1 MKQINRFSIL
11 LLAGLVF
18 VFSCAKEQADSRKE
32 SASGNESEEVQAPA
46 GKPVTISALLADAMT
61 KVSFDPT
68 FDAGNDKK
76 LESLSL
82 CWESTDK
89 LLVADHAD
97 PENSALFDLTDGEG
111 SKKAVF
117 SGTAPAG
124 ATSYDVSIVHGD
136 ITYGSQTQADDG
148 DASHLQ
154 LIASKKN
161 ISDLSTI
168 TFDEL
173 NSVLAITALMPE
185 GVAGGIRY
193 VDITAMEAD
202 GQTPVN
208 IFGTGNSLTI
218 RLDDNTGDDDYLHLF
233 AALPAGD
240 TEIPSGTTLLM
251 HFGAPETAH
260 EVYTR
265 FVTLGSGLTFTA
277 GKLNTINVNAS
288 NSASYANASATSIG
302 SPSNPY
308 LIGDGYQLQ
317 ALDAELAAAS
327 SGTTVYAKL
336 IDDIDLSVYA
346 NWSPIDASTSYI
358 FLEGN
363 NKTIDSLKVSY
374 ASAGSGNKAYGGLFC
389 ILYGTVQN
397 LTISNADVKGDGKKC
412 AGILTGYI
420 CSGSG
425 LSAGCTIDQVT
436 IANSKLNGN
445 GKVCGALAG
454 CIGQHASNAF
464 VVSITNVT
472 VSGTTVTTTND
483 CGGLIALSQ
492 GDNSSNRTLSISH
505 CDIINSTVSSEG
517 TGIRVGGLLGLV
529 SCANSTISDIHVKG
543 TDVSGLSKAKA
554 VGGIVGLVSGAADFD
569 RCTYEK
575 NGETTATVTGPTKHN
590 NETKD
595 ASNDSDD
602 TLAGGAY
609 VGGIAG
615 EVSSAASFDDCHVK
629 NATVTITTPGSNTG
643 YWKDL
648 GGAFGYVHHADATI
662 GAATAC
668 SVENTNVA
676 GSHFAGGFVSFLE
689 GGTISGCT
697 VTGLT
702 LSGRNYTGGFVGQLK
717 SGTIRNSSSAGNTV
731 TAVNATVA
739 GFVGRLLDGT
749 LDGNTT
755 SLQMGTSSNK
765 IGTNVGGFA
774 GQIWGGTVNDCHA
787 SGAVYSSANVVGGF
801 VGAVTGGSMSD
812 CHASGAVTSDGLY
825 IAGFAGRVM
834 PGSEKT
840 ASFTSCY
847 ATGAVTSTNQQ
858 VGGFAGRVDGEG
870 SSTFTSCYATGDVAG
885 TTYIGGLIGHQSTT
899 SSTVTVSKCY
909 ATGNVTAG
917 STGGGLIG
925 RGGDGL
931 TVENCYATGS
941 VSGAN
946 RRRGGILAWAEAGTV
961 HISNCYS
968 TSNLSGSFEMGGIVG
983 LANIEGVTV
992 EKCAAWNG
1000 TITASTRAAN
1010 NWSSAAVVGVAYTA
1024 GTFIDNYRSPSMDLT
1039 AYWGTNAACSV
1050 NLPTNFQHP
1059 DVSPSTPLTDPQGNA
1074 VSSSTMRPYQGK
1086 CEAGKTLSQLAST
1099 TLGWSNE
1106 VWDFTGDLPT
1116 LK

>member
-1 MKQINRFSIL
+1 MKKIAVSIL
-11 LLAGLVF
+11 LLAGLALA
-18 VFSCAKEQADSRKE
+18 FSCAKEEASKDKE
-32 SASGNESEEVQAPA
+32 TIVPGQETVVQGETVSISARLSDVATKVNFDPSYDAA
-46 GKPVTISALLADAMT
+46 GKTTSIALTWAD
-61 KVSFDPT
+61 
-68 FDAGNDKK
+68 
-76 LESLSL
+76 
-82 CWESTDK
+82 TDK
-89 LLVADHAD
+89 LLVVDHAN
-97 PENSALFDLTDGEG
+97 PGSAAEFTLTSGAGE
-111 SKKAVF
+111 KKAVF
-117 SGTAPAG
+117 SGTLPAG
-124 ATSYDVSIVHGD
+124 AASYDVSIVHGD
-136 ITYGSQTQADDG
+136 VTVSSQTQPADG
-148 DASHLQ
+148 DASGLQ
-154 LIASKKN
+154 YFASKTGLT
-161 ISDLSTI
+161 DLSSI
-168 TFDEL
+168 EFDSV
-173 NSVLAITALMPE
+173 NSVLAITAKMPAD
-185 GVAGGIRY
+185 VAGGIKS
-193 VDITAMEAD
+193 VDITASE
-202 GQTPVN
+202 N

-218 RLDDNTGDDDYLHLF
+218 TLDEAGDAGTDDILHLF
-233 AALPAGD
+233 ATLPEGD
-240 TEIPSGTTLLM
+240 KAVPAGTTLLV
-251 HFGAPETAH
+251 HFNAPDTEHT
-260 EVYTR
+260 VYTR
-265 FVTLGSGLTFTA
+265 FIELGAQTFTA
-277 GKLNTINVNAS
+277 GKCNTININAS

-346 NWSPIDASTSYI
+346 NWSPIDASTRYI

-363 NKTIDSLKVSY
+363 NKTIESLKVSY
-374 ASAGSGNKAYGGLFC
+374 ESAGSGNKAYGGLFC

-543 TDVSGLSKAKA
+543 TDVSGLFKAKA

-717 SGTIRNSSSAGNTV
+717 SGTIRNSSSAGNAV
-731 TAVNATVA
+731 TAVNATAA

-812 CHASGAVTSDGLY
+812 CHASGAVTSDGSY
-825 IAGFAGRVM
+825 IAGFAGRVI

-840 ASFTSCY
+840 SSFTSCY

-925 RGGDGL
+925 RGGNGL

-983 LANIEGVTV
+983 LANIEGVVV

-1000 TITASTRAAN
+1000 TITASTRAAS

-1059 DVSPSTPLTDPQGNA
+1059 DVSSSAFLTDPQGIA

-1086 CEAGKTLSQLAST
+1086 CDATKTLSELAST
-1099 TLGWSNE
+1099 TLGWSSD
-1106 VWDFTGDLPT
+1106 VWDFSGELPT